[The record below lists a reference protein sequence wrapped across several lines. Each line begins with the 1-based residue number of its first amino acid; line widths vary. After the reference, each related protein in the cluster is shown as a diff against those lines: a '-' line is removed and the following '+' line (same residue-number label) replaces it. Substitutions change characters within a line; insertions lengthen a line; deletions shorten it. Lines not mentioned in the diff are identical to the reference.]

1 METNDRDHLRD
12 ALRELNA
19 TPEEIAAW
27 TPMVQRL
34 AEWPE
39 KRITSADQRHLL
51 SVLEQAMPPSPYSAV
66 RQAIHERLG
75 HRNQLVALL
84 ATARAQVSVLRLPF
98 WILSLLIVLTGA
110 IIELSTQN
118 PLAMTWVRALAPLL
132 AYLSVASAFRGIRL
146 HTLEWE
152 LACPPSAVQL
162 IVARLVVVLGYDVGL
177 GLLLSLVGWA
187 HGNGSLLLVTLAWLV
202 PLLLVAGL
210 ALILSVWLSVLSATA
225 LAYSSWLLLVLSTD
239 HFALLAS
246 LSGEV
251 LLGGIGVVLLALAI
265 WRFTRQIPR
274 HLLATAP

>member
-12 ALRELNA
+12 ALRELDA
-19 TPEEIAAW
+19 TPAEIATW
-27 TPMVQRL
+27 TPLVQRL
-34 AEWPE
+34 TEWPE
-39 KRITSADQRHLL
+39 KHITPADQTRLL
-51 SVLEQAMPPSPYSAV
+51 SVLAQAMPRPSEV
-66 RQAIHERLG
+66 RQAIRERLA

-84 ATARAQVSVLRLPF
+84 ATARAQVSVLRLSF

-110 IIELSTQN
+110 VIELSTQN
-118 PLAMTWVRALAPLL
+118 PLALTWVRAVAPLL

-177 GLLLSLVGWA
+177 GLLLSLVGWT

-210 ALILSVWLSVLSATA
+210 ALILSLWLSVLSATA

-246 LSGEV
+246 FSGDL
-251 LLGGIGVVLLALAI
+251 LLGGVGITLLALAL
-265 WRFTRQIPR
+265 WRFTRQIPQ

>member
-1 METNDRDHLRD
+1 MDTNDREHLRD
-12 ALRELNA
+12 ALRELDA
-19 TPEEIAAW
+19 TPTEIAAW
-27 TPMVQRL
+27 TPLVQRL

-39 KRITSADQRHLL
+39 KHITPADQKHLL
-51 SVLEQAMPPSPYSAV
+51 SVLAHTMPQHSAV
-66 RQAIHERLG
+66 RQAIRERLT
-75 HRNQLVALL
+75 HHNRLVALL
-84 ATARAQVSVLRLPF
+84 STARAQVSVLRLPF

-118 PLAMTWVRALAPLL
+118 PLALTWVRSLAPLL

-187 HGNGSLLLVTLAWLV
+187 HGNGSFLLVTLDWLV

-210 ALILSVWLSVLSATA
+210 ALTLSLWLSILSATV
-225 LAYSSWLLLVLSTD
+225 LAYGSWLLLVLSTD
-239 HFALLAS
+239 HLTLLAS
-246 LSGEV
+246 LSGEL
-251 LLGGIGVVLLALAI
+251 LLGGMGIVLVALAL
-265 WRFTRQIPR
+265 WRFTRHIPQ
-274 HLLATAP
+274 HLQAPAP